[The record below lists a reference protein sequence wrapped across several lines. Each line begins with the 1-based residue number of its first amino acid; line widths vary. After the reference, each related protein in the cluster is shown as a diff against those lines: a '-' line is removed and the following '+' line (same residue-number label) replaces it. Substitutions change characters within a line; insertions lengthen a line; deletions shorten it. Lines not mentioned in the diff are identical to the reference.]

1 MSNNT
6 KVFFEQM
13 KGLLP
18 NTKEKCDESIK
29 LHGELLETVTIED
42 IFMPEILKLLSDDKE
57 IEILKTIFDYIERAV
72 TKDNH
77 LKDIISIT
85 IMEILGNDKDILK
98 TAQKYM
104 GEISVKL
111 QLEADK
117 DLGRA

>member
-1 MSNNT
+1 MSDNSN
-6 KVFFEQM
+6 FFEQIQV
-13 KGLLP
+13 LLP

-29 LHGELLETVTIED
+29 LYGKLLETVMIED
-42 IFMPEILKLLSDDKE
+42 IFMPEILKLLSEDKE
-57 IEILKTIFDYIERAV
+57 IETLKLIFAYIEQAV

-77 LKDIISIT
+77 LKDMISIT
-85 IMEILGNDKDILK
+85 IMEILGNDKDVLK

-104 GEISVKL
+104 GDISIKL